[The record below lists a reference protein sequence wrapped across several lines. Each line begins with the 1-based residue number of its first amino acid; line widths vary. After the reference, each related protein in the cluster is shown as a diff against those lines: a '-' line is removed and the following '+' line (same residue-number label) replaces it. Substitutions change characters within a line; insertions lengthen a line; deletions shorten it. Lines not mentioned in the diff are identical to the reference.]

1 MKTTMDATQ
10 LKKALKPFKMEES
23 VLEGYIR
30 LYNKFQHGTEK
41 LGRWKFLRS
50 PDEKKLVHY
59 DSLPI
64 PERESLEAALARIA
78 VCKLNGGLG
87 TSMGCRGSKS
97 AIVVREK
104 KTFIDLIVEQITE
117 LNKKYQADVPLIFMN
132 SFHTH
137 DITERIVGRTTG
149 TSKILSFCQNWY
161 PRLLDDG
168 SGFLDPQ
175 KLNTDAWYP
184 PGHGDLYSCLLEKGY
199 LDYLL
204 KEGREYLFIT
214 NADNLGAV
222 VDLKILNYVIDR
234 DIPFLIEVTP
244 KTIVDTKGGALCQEK
259 DQIKL
264 LEIADVPPEHVVEFC
279 GNEKFNFFNTNNIW
293 VNLVSLKQKLKD
305 GPLDLGLIV
314 NHKQVKKNS
323 VLQLETAVGSAFN
336 SFPGAIGMNVPR
348 SRFLPVKKTSDLL
361 LVQSDLFSLNR
372 GTLKRDQGVVRS
384 DLPQINLKDPFNDLK
399 EYQQRIPVPPDI
411 AELDSL
417 ELQGE
422 VRFNGKVT
430 LKGNVRL
437 VSHKK
442 SIRIPKGAVLENK
455 TVES

>member
-1 MKTTMDATQ
+1 M
-10 LKKALKPFKMEES
+10 
-23 VLEGYIR
+23 
-30 LYNKFQHGTEK
+30 
-41 LGRWKFLRS
+41 
-50 PDEKKLVHY
+50 
-59 DSLPI
+59 
-64 PERESLEAALARIA
+64 
-78 VCKLNGGLG
+78 
-87 TSMGCRGSKS
+87 
-97 AIVVREK
+97 
-104 KTFIDLIVEQITE
+104 
-117 LNKKYQADVPLIFMN
+117 
-132 SFHTH
+132 
-137 DITERIVGRTTG
+137 
-149 TSKILSFCQNWY
+149 
-161 PRLLDDG
+161 
-168 SGFLDPQ
+168 
-175 KLNTDAWYP
+175 
-184 PGHGDLYSCLLEKGY
+184 
-199 LDYLL
+199 
-204 KEGREYLFIT
+204 
-214 NADNLGAV
+214 
-222 VDLKILNYVIDR
+222 
-234 DIPFLIEVTP
+234 
-244 KTIVDTKGGALCQEK
+244 
-259 DQIKL
+259 
-264 LEIADVPPEHVVEFC
+264 EFC

-293 VNLVSLKQKLKD
+293 VNLVRLKQRLKD

-314 NHKQVKKNS
+314 NRKQVKKSS

-336 SFPGAIGMNVPR
+336 SFPDAMGMNVPR

-455 TVES
+455 IVES

>member
-1 MKTTMDATQ
+1 MDETQ
-10 LKKALKPFKMEES
+10 LKKSLKSFKLKDS
-23 VLEGYIR
+23 VLEGYTQ
-30 LYNKFQHGTEK
+30 LYSKLNTEPK
-41 LGRWKFLRS
+41 KIGRWKSLRN
-50 PDEKKLVHY
+50 PDKRKIAQY
-59 DSLPI
+59 SSLPV
-64 PERESLEAALARIA
+64 PDRESLELALARLA

-87 TSMGCRGSKS
+87 TTMNCRGPKS

-104 KTFIDLIVEQITE
+104 KTFVDLLVEQVSE
-117 LNKKYQADVPLIFMN
+117 LNKKHQADVPLLFMN
-132 SFHTH
+132 SFYTN
-137 DITERIVGRTTG
+137 DMTERIVGRAVGATR
-149 TSKILSFCQNWY
+149 IFSFCQNAY
-161 PRLLDDG
+161 PRLLADD
-168 SGFLDPQ
+168 SRFLDPK
-175 KLNTDAWYP
+175 KLNTEAWYP
-184 PGHGDLYSCLLEKGY
+184 PGHGDLYSCILENGY
-199 LDYLL
+199 LDNLL
-204 KEGREYLFIT
+204 QEGRECLFIS
-214 NADNLGAV
+214 NADNLGATI
-222 VDLKILNYVIDR
+222 DLKILNYIIDE
-234 DIPFLIEVTP
+234 DIPFLMEVTA
-244 KTIVDTKGGALCQEK
+244 KTPVDTKGGVLCQEK
-259 DQIKL
+259 DQIKI

-314 NHKQVKKNS
+314 NRKQVKKSS

-336 SFPGAIGMNVPR
+336 SFPDAMGMNVPR

-372 GTLKRDQGVVRS
+372 GTLKRDQGVARS

>member
-1 MKTTMDATQ
+1 MVMNGAQ
-10 LKKALKPFKMEES
+10 LRKALKPFKMTES
-23 VLEGYIR
+23 VLEGYVR
-30 LYNKFQHGTEK
+30 LYNRLHSVPTKVA
-41 LGRWKFLRS
+41 RWKFLRN
-50 PDEKKLVHY
+50 PDDKKLIQHS
-59 DSLPI
+59 SLPV
-64 PERESLEAALARIA
+64 PDRESLEAALARLA

-87 TSMGCRGSKS
+87 TSMNCRGPKS

-204 KEGREYLFIT
+204 KEGREYLFIS

-264 LEIADVPPEHVVEFC
+264 LEIADVPPEHVAEFL
-279 GNEKFNFFNTNNIW
+279 GKEKFKFFNTNNIW
-293 VNLVSLKQKLKD
+293 INLVRLKELLRD
-305 GPLDLGLIV
+305 GILDLDLII
-314 NHKQVKKNS
+314 NRKQVKKQI
-323 VLQLETAVGSAFN
+323 VLQLETAVGSALNF
-336 SFPGAIGMNVPR
+336 FPDAVGMNVPR
-348 SRFLPVKKTSDLL
+348 SRFLPVKSTSDLL
-361 LVQSDLFSLNR
+361 LVQSDLFSLER
-372 GTLKRDQGVVRS
+372 GTLKRDLGAGIS
-384 DLPQINLKDPFNDLK
+384 SLPQINLKDPFDDLK
-399 EYQQRIPVPPDI
+399 EYQERIPVPPDI
-411 AELDSL
+411 MDLDSL
-417 ELQGE
+417 ELEGQ

-437 VSHKK
+437 ISGKK
-442 SIRIPKGAVLENK
+442 SIRIPKGAVLVNK
-455 TVES
+455 VVES